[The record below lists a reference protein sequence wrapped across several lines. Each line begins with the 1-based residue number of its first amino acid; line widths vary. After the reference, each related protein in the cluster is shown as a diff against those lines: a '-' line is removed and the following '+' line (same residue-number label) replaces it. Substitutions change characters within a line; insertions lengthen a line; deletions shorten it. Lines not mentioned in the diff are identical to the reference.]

1 MVPPGARP
9 SRITSHPT
17 PYHRNVTTACYQ
29 VSARPSRLV
38 RRLRACE
45 GVLLCGWTRWRVTPY
60 AIRGVE
66 CGPLLH
72 PGPTTWTCSSPTLG
86 LFNAPQVIVLGAD
99 SHSPAV
105 GIGNGWCVWEI
116 GRAMPV
122 DSPIAQRVVEAATC
136 MRALRRQWTYRTVAG
151 WAPSAGSHSHEY
163 PQLGFAPR
171 RLFPQR
177 PLRVA
182 PCSSRNHAHPTG
194 TGLSGTGE
202 ASTAARAGRCVGGR
216 ARRVHHSLCRG

>member
-1 MVPPGARP
+1 M
-9 SRITSHPT
+9 
-17 PYHRNVTTACYQ
+17 
-29 VSARPSRLV
+29 RLDEV
-38 RRLRACE
+38 E
-45 GVLLCGWTRWRVTPY
+45 SD
-60 AIRGVE
+60 AIRHTRCGVWPSPSPRSHHMDVLKPHA
-66 CGPLLH
+66 GAVQR
-72 PGPTTWTCSSPTLG
+72 TTSDRSRGRLS
-86 LFNAPQVIVLGAD
+86 L
-99 SHSPAV
+99 SR
-105 GIGNGWCVWEI
+105 GWDWEWVVCVWEI

-122 DSPIAQRVVEAATC
+122 DSPVAQRVVAAATC

-177 PLRVA
+177 PFRAA
-182 PCSSRNHAHPTG
+182 PCSARNHAHPTG

-216 ARRVHHSLCRG
+216 ARRVHHSLCRGRW